1 MDDSS
6 FMLELERLV
15 ERWGT
20 EATLSLALDEFGS
33 EYVDDIPE
41 EHRTFYVMRCIA
53 LWEETQ

>member
-15 ERWGT
+15 GLCGT
-20 EATLSLALDEFGS
+20 EATLSAGLDEFGL